1 MPGDL
6 PADPHSLATSLCP
19 LLREQSG
26 GRLSPV
32 EWFRAAWQRGGAATG
47 FATWSPDNTPPIPV
61 VLKLPVGPVEHRW
74 TTAIGRVEPAHWDSD
89 QARALPAPRVIASG
103 TSLGGFD
110 LAWFIMERLPG
121 RPLTQHLEPQG
132 INDLLIAACD
142 FHTAAASHAPPDQRP
157 PSPDWDGTIA
167 KAREIVRAGGI
178 PEAQKWNEAIHR
190 VQKAL
195 PSLKA
200 RWEARPLN
208 VWCHGDLHPGNAL
221 RRDNPPQGSS
231 TDRHG
236 CVLIDLALVHAGHW
250 IEDALYLER
259 QFWGYPEVLDGI
271 KPVSVIARLRRE
283 RGLVVDDIYPSLSL
297 VRRVLAASCAPA
309 LVEREGNPRYLHAAL
324 HNIEQYLPQAMS
336 S

>member
-6 PADPHSLATSLCP
+6 PADPQSLAVSLCP
-19 LLREQSG
+19 LLREQSD

-47 FATWSPDNTPPIPV
+47 FATWTQDNQPPIPV
-61 VLKLPVGPVEHRW
+61 VLKLPVGPVEYRW
-74 TTAIGRVEPAHWDSD
+74 TSLLGATSHDQWNSA
-89 QARALPAPRVIASG
+89 QARATPTPRVIAQG
-103 TSLGGFD
+103 TALGGFD
-110 LAWFIMERLPG
+110 LAWLIMERLPG
-121 RPLTQHLEPQG
+121 RPLTQHLEPQC
-132 INDLLIAACD
+132 IHDLLIAACD
-142 FHTAAASHAPPDQRP
+142 FHTSAVAIAPPDEHSI
-157 PSPDWDGTIA
+157 SPDWEATIG

-195 PSLKA
+195 PTLRS
-200 RWEARPLN
+200 RWEARPHN

-221 RRDNPPQGSS
+221 RRDDPPPGSP
-231 TDRHG
+231 TERHG

-259 QFWGYPEVLDGI
+259 QFWGYPEMLDGI
-271 KPVSVIARLRRE
+271 KPVSVLARLRRE
-283 RGLVVDDIYPSLSL
+283 RGLPVDDDYPRLSL
-297 VRRVLAASCAPA
+297 IRRVLAASCAPA

-324 HNIEQYLPQAMS
+324 HNIEQFLPQAMS